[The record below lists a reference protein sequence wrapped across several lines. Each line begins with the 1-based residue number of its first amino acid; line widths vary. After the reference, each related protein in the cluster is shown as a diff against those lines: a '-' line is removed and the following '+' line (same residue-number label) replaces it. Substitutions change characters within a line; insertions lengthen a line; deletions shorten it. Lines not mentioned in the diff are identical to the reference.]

1 MRGAIRLQVGAA
13 PSAQQL
19 EKARAFERSHRP
31 ESARLVSADWLH
43 ACAAQR
49 RLVPP
54 EDYPFTGVAVVTI
67 PKSDNLQCQTP
78 YHEIQ
83 QNCLVTVWCMGYV
96 VVLTGC

>member
-1 MRGAIRLQVGAA
+1 MHLSKRGAICLQVGAA

-43 ACAAQR
+43 ACASQR

-54 EDYPFTGVAVVTI
+54 EDYPFIGVAVVNILT
-67 PKSDNLQCQTP
+67 SDDLKCQTL
-78 YHEIQ
+78 YSEMQ
-83 QNCLVTVWCMGYV
+83 QHYSCMDV
-96 VVLTGC
+96 S